1 MPSLQNISNS
11 HRIPSSHVM
20 NSYMSRSPTTE
31 TLRMTQHQQEYG
43 NQHDLESPQ
52 HLHLPRPLVPAQPYS
67 PRHPAAEEYDST
79 HSEQQP
85 QQNYSTSAPVP
96 SGMTLAAV
104 AAAADSLY
112 NQPSYAQDGHAE
124 VSGSPVVVEP
134 EHPSPGTKR
143 LFIHPFPYGQVP
155 PPPSTAPASTSDTSA
170 QSASSSAGTFSTH
183 NPPTP
188 GSAPSSA
195 PDFAAACKITLAAT
209 GAGAYS
215 SYAPPPPTQ
224 ERHHEDFGQ
233 PPQTAPLLYRS
244 SSFEGAAIPPTPASA
259 HTNLH
264 YAQCRTSSALAAAAE
279 HHSSYPGELCRLR
292 ESC

>member
-1 MPSLQNISNS
+1 
-11 HRIPSSHVM
+11 
-20 NSYMSRSPTTE
+20 MSRSPVTE
-31 TLRMTQHQQEYG
+31 TLRMTQHQQEYV
-43 NQHDLESPQ
+43 NQHDLESPH
-52 HLHLPRPLVPAQPYS
+52 HLHHPRPLASAQPYS
-67 PRHPAAEEYDST
+67 PRVSAEEYDST
-79 HSEQQP
+79 CPEQQP

-124 VSGSPVVVEP
+124 ASVSPVVAET

-143 LFIHPFPYGQVP
+143 LFIHPFPHGQMP
-155 PPPSTAPASTSDTSA
+155 PPPSTAPASTSETSA

-195 PDFAAACKITLAAT
+195 PDFAAACKTTLAAT

-215 SYAPPPPTQ
+215 CYAPPPPPPQ

-233 PPQTAPLLYRS
+233 PPQTAPLPYRS

-264 YAQCRTSSALAAAAE
+264 YAQYQPSSALAAAAE
-279 HHSSYPGELCRLR
+279 HHSSYPGELCRLPR
-292 ESC
+292 SC